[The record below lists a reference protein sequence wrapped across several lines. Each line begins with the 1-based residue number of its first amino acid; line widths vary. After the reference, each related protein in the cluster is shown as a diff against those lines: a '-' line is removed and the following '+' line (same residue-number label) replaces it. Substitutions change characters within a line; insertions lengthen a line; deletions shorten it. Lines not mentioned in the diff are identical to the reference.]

1 MGRQSL
7 YGTRNLLGPGIAY
20 IRAKQG
26 LSQKDLL
33 VRIELLGGCMAQTKL
48 SRIERGN
55 TILQDYDLIVIAAA
69 LRVSLDEIYR
79 AVKAKKS

>member
-1 MGRQSL
+1 MGQQSL

-48 SRIERGN
+48 SRIERG
-55 TILQDYDLIVIAAA
+55 IRYYKIMISLSLLQRYECLWMKYTV
-69 LRVSLDEIYR
+69 L
-79 AVKAKKS
+79 